1 MPIESFSP
9 RYADGIDIARVTSYP
24 CGKSLQKVGYT
35 MSSLQISQGTFRLS
49 DTKTLNIEQL
59 CVQAGESWAFV
70 GSNGSGKSAL
80 ARALSGELTLLS
92 GQRECTFSRITRL
105 SFEQLQKL
113 VTVAMPYGKH
123 KGRLIA
129 DLPGNYLN
137 WFAREGFPK
146 GELGRLLALMHEIDH
161 NGLSDLLK
169 PLREAR

>member
-1 MPIESFSP
+1 MQS
-9 RYADGIDIARVTSYP
+9 
-24 CGKSLQKVGYT
+24 
-35 MSSLQISQGTFRLS
+35 
-49 DTKTLNIEQL
+49 
-59 CVQAGESWAFV
+59 
-70 GSNGSGKSAL
+70 
-80 ARALSGELTLLS
+80 
-92 GQRECTFSRITRL
+92 
-105 SFEQLQKL
+105 EQLQKL
-113 VTVAMPYGKH
+113 VTVAMPYGKP